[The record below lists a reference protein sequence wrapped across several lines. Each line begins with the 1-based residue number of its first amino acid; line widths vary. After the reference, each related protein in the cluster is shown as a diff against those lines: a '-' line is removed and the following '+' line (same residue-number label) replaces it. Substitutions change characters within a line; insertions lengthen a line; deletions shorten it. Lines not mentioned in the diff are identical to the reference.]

1 MIKIQISKT
10 LQGKI
15 RKGYPWVFNYQ
26 IQNRIPDGSREN
38 LGVIY
43 DHNNRFLAMGLWDP
57 YSDLC
62 FRVLNLG
69 KPREINGYFF
79 LERLQSAIKIRQEL
93 ETQGTT
99 GYRVINGESD
109 GFPGLVLDRYEDTLV
124 LKLYTTSWFPFLD
137 DLCIISKRIQES
149 AGGFAISPER
159 WQIIGVWFDL
169 SGWADFVWAGEFGMG
184 AI

>member
-1 MIKIQISKT
+1 
-10 LQGKI
+10 
-15 RKGYPWVFNYQ
+15 
-26 IQNRIPDGSREN
+26 
-38 LGVIY
+38 
-43 DHNNRFLAMGLWDP
+43 MGLWDP

-137 DLCIISKRIQES
+137 DLCELFQKEDRKSTRLNSSHKPISYAVFCLKKKTNHMI
-149 AGGFAISPER
+149 
-159 WQIIGVWFDL
+159 L
-169 SGWADFVWAGEFGMG
+169 H
-184 AI
+184 